1 MFLLMYVINVLAG
14 KRSLE
19 VKPLI
24 INDSCLY
31 LGLQGLRTLPKVKV
45 NSVPANY
52 MFVTFR
58 KMRVLT
64 ALLKRIIKSVT
75 SFLVVS

>member
-31 LGLQGLRTLPKVKV
+31 LGLQGLRTLPKVNV
-45 NSVPANY
+45 NSVPAN
-52 MFVTFR
+52 
-58 KMRVLT
+58 
-64 ALLKRIIKSVT
+64 
-75 SFLVVS
+75 